1 MENLSYEGIVEGYFG
16 VDRFSQKLRKCFEE
30 YKQLVTSENLSDL
43 DYARIAELEDYLDE
57 VPDYLA
63 LDFAYEYSRLKAEF
77 DS

>member
-1 MENLSYEGIVEGYFG
+1 MRST
-16 VDRFSQKLRKCFEE
+16 KK
-30 YKQLVTSENLSDL
+30 LVTSDNLSDL

-63 LDFAYEYSRLKAEF
+63 LDFAHEYSRLKAEF